1 MNLIINGKLPENC
14 SLLDLGKELN
24 LGGEIEELE
33 NSDLSVDVIVFVISA
48 DNLDSQMTLAKDIYV
63 EANTKTKRKYF
74 DLQG

>member
-1 MNLIINGKLPENC
+1 M
-14 SLLDLGKELN
+14 GKELN